1 MCVSKVF
8 LNDRLFRRNVRRLPK
23 FFTFIFDIFTESF
36 KACILLNFLETLEA
50 RRSSELLINLT
61 VRWWYNFEG
70 IAVIQTRFWEQ
81 NNPFCSY
88 NVGRGE
94 GGGGGVTSISY
105 GYIGMCRG
113 TGYGFWGSEVLRYLF
128 SPFLALFL
136 VWSLQRAAKLYYL
149 ILECEKPRA
158 VACCLPPWSVG
169 NCRTQMI
176 WIE

>member
-94 GGGGGVTSISY
+94 GGGGGCYFHIIWLYRYVP
-105 GYIGMCRG
+105 RNRVWFLR
-113 TGYGFWGSEVLRYLF
+113 FWGFEVSFFPLF
-128 SPFLALFL
+128 WLC
-136 VWSLQRAAKLYYL
+136 SLCDPYKGQL
-149 ILECEKPRA
+149 
-158 VACCLPPWSVG
+158 
-169 NCRTQMI
+169 NCI
-176 WIE
+176 I